1 MNIDDINLDSKES
14 FTKTISETDVYLFAG
29 ITGDFNQLHINESYA
44 SKTKFK
50 KRIVHGMLTASLI
63 STILG
68 NKLPGIGTIL
78 LEQNCKFIKP
88 VYIGDT
94 ITAYVKTKNII
105 KNSGIVQFY
114 TFCKN
119 QNDEIVLQGEVK
131 VLVKN

>member
-1 MNIDDINLDSKES
+1 MNIDDISLNSVES

-29 ITGDFNQLHINESYA
+29 ITGDFNPVHINEPYA
-44 SKTKFK
+44 NETKFK
-50 KRIVHGMLTASLI
+50 KRVVHGMLTASFI

-68 NKLPGIGTIL
+68 NKLPGTGTIL

-94 ITAYVKTKNII
+94 ITAGIEVKNII
-105 KNSGIVQFY
+105 KDKRIIQFY

-119 QNDEIVLQGEVK
+119 QNNEIVLRGEVK
-131 VLVKN
+131 VLVK